1 MYEEIQHITNTEC
14 TWPFQVCFYN
24 SCVNNLACLCLIQ
37 YLPFNQHYKITFQ
50 AECASVL
57 QNKCADGNRV
67 PRPTL
72 VVLSNMHGTCFA
84 PSCHLDVS
92 FRHHVCSQSLQRS
105 IWILRKPDFAHGP
118 NEWSELCWL

>member
-1 MYEEIQHITNTEC
+1 MVNCLTIKYDIHMICKITFQYRQCMRKYSTLQIQNVHGHSRS
-14 TWPFQVCFYN
+14 VFYN

-92 FRHHVCSQSLQRS
+92 FRHHVCSQS
-105 IWILRKPDFAHGP
+105 
-118 NEWSELCWL
+118 